1 LRRVLTTSELYH
13 VIYGRCIKGE
23 SQKELRTFILNK
35 FGRNYDKAY
44 VSRII
49 GRLIE
54 GGYLLCFNPRSRVK
68 SYVATK
74 KPFLLVDV
82 SLLSKMPSRKSQRLR
97 GRCNIVQIQKSSF
110 ICDVRHGPKINVK
123 WDEERFLKNGVVQYQ
138 FSYPFENIGSVTFV
152 RTVGKKKDSLQ
163 IMLPRFLWE
172 KANGDPY
179 PFIRELADR
188 AGVWLMHRFKMDCS
202 GLRVCQRPD
211 FASPLTDKKLIEL
224 AQRGTYTVNGF
235 MIDSSSPDNIP
246 EIESKDYFD
255 LLELTETPR
264 KLRELEEKL
273 NNVVDVVDKLVDTMD
288 RIDIN
293 INNLSIKIDSLFQP
307 SKPDS
312 RNEEIGRGVL

>member
-1 LRRVLTTSELYH
+1 MRRVLTTSELYH
-13 VIYGRCIKGE
+13 IVYGRCIKGE
-23 SQKELRTFILNK
+23 CQKELRSFIFK
-35 FGRNYDKAY
+35 KYGRNYDKAY

-54 GGYLLCFNPRSRVK
+54 GGYLLCFNPRSRVR

-82 SLLSKMPSRKSQRLR
+82 SLLSKMPSSKGQRLR
-97 GRCNIVQIQKSSF
+97 GRCTIVQIQKSSF
-110 ICDVRHGPKINVK
+110 ICDVRHGPRIVVK
-123 WDEERFLKNGVVQYQ
+123 LDDTRKLKNGVIQYQ
-138 FSYPFENIGSVTFV
+138 YSYPFENIGSVTFV

-188 AGVWLMHRFKMDCS
+188 CGVWLMHRFKMDMS

-211 FASPLTDKKLIEL
+211 FASPLTDRKLIEL

-255 LLELTETPR
+255 LVELTEAPM
-264 KLRELEEKL
+264 KIRELEDMINQVVLSIDKI
-273 NNVVDVVDKLVDTMD
+273 NN
-288 RIDIN
+288 N
-293 INNLSIKIDSLFQP
+293 INNLSVKIDSLFMP
-307 SKPDS
+307 GKPDS
-312 RNEEIGRGVL
+312 RLEEIDRGVL

>member
-13 VIYGRCIKGE
+13 IVYSRCIKGE
-23 SQKELRTFILNK
+23 CQKELRSFIHGK

-110 ICDVRHGPKINVK
+110 ICDVVHGPKINVK
-123 WDEERFLKNGVVQYQ
+123 WDEKRFLKNGVTQYQ

-179 PFIRELADR
+179 PFIKELADR
-188 AGVWLMHRFKMDCS
+188 SVVWLMHRFKMDMS

-211 FASPLTDKKLIEL
+211 FASPLTDRKLIEL

-255 LLELTETPR
+255 LVELTEAPM
-264 KLRELEEKL
+264 KIRELEDMINQVVLSIDKI
-273 NNVVDVVDKLVDTMD
+273 NN
-288 RIDIN
+288 N
-293 INNLSIKIDSLFQP
+293 INNLSVKIDSLFMP
-307 SKPDS
+307 GKPDS
-312 RNEEIGRGVL
+312 RLEEIDRGVL